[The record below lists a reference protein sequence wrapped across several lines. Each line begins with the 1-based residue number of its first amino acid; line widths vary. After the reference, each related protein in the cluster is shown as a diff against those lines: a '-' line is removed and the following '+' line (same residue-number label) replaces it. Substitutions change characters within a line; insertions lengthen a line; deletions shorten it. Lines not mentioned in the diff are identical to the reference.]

1 MAAATAVARSAVAS
15 SSSCCRLSTCS
26 GSPSV
31 VVPVAVDVICPM
43 QFVATALVSG
53 RSFVVLVV
61 LSAVAVSLCVFCCC
75 GCGVCGGC
83 GCGCCCCCCHLRP
96 LFPTLSDPKAHT
108 SGLQRFLTFRRRL
121 LHNLRCPRWQ
131 RQAVFG
137 PCTLNCING

>member
-31 VVPVAVDVICPM
+31 VVPVVVDVICPM

-75 GCGVCGGC
+75 GCGEYAVVVVVVVVVVTSALCFQPSLIQKLTHRVCKGSSPSAAASSTTSGARD
-83 GCGCCCCCCHLRP
+83 GKGRLS
-96 LFPTLSDPKAHT
+96 SDPA
-108 SGLQRFLTFRRRL
+108 
-121 LHNLRCPRWQ
+121 P
-131 RQAVFG
+131 
-137 PCTLNCING
+137 